1 MDSSFS
7 SSSGIVGEP
16 LQIVDISDHKLKLN
30 EENLKKILNHPNASS
45 KKVKKKFFKC
55 INLNFILR

>member
-7 SSSGIVGEP
+7 SSSGIEGEP

-45 KKVKKKFFKC
+45 KKVK
-55 INLNFILR
+55 